1 MKKVLLCFAAFFAAL
16 ASGCA
21 LNDGRPMSSTM
32 EIAPVPKLKSS
43 THWQVVANDVANN
56 LITTARDQQKP
67 LWITDVPKT
76 KFGAVFSSQLLSN
89 LVSSGVVV
97 SRSSPEALQISFSTE
112 EVQHLSPWHYKPG
125 TLTVL
130 STNVAV
136 IRGALLGT
144 ILRNTPSG
152 AIIGL
157 GVGNDIALTLN
168 EMSERPSTEIVLTT
182 KIERN
187 GQLLMH
193 RTDSYYIDGVDSSL
207 FSAPTGKNFKVV
219 GAD

>member
-21 LNDGRPMSSTM
+21 LHDGRPMSSTM

-43 THWQVVANDVANN
+43 AHWHVVANDVSNS
-56 LITTARDQQKP
+56 LIATARSQQKP
-67 LWITDVPKT
+67 LWVADIPKT
-76 KFGAVFSSQLLSN
+76 TFGRVFSSQLLSN
-89 LVSSGVVV
+89 LVASGVVV
-97 SRSSPEALQISFSTE
+97 SKTNPEALQISFSTE
-112 EVQHLSPWHYKPG
+112 EVEHVSPWRYKPG
-125 TLTVL
+125 TLTLL
-130 STNVAV
+130 SANVAV
-136 IRGALLGT
+136 IRGGILGR
-144 ILRNTPSG
+144 IDSAG
-152 AIIGL
+152 AILGL
-157 GVGNDIALTLN
+157 GAISDIGMSLN